1 MRKKM
6 TIDIT
11 APIKELNIT
20 KPFDLAIFNQ
30 FILHKRTKELL
41 HILKKMKHQLV
52 EDSWAYDKHFRWV
65 STEAHFEHYQNCLI
79 WAEKLD
85 RVIYQR
91 LTERQKNHSPLA
103 ILSLM
108 ITHRYI
114 HEYARYTVKDQR
126 MIFQEIHKS
135 PQAEN
140 QDVFMFEKL
149 KEGVS
154 SAITGRRTSI
164 VKERKNNDRT
174 QAF

>member
-6 TIDIT
+6 TIEIN
-11 APIKELNIT
+11 APIKELNVT
-20 KPFDLAIFNQ
+20 TPFDLALFNQ

-41 HILKKMKHQLV
+41 QTLKKMKHQLV

-65 STEAHFEHYQNCLI
+65 STKTHFEHYQNSLI

-91 LTERQKNHSPLA
+91 LTEKQKNHTPFSL
-103 ILSLM
+103 LSLM

-126 MIFQEIHKS
+126 MIFQEIRQS
-135 PQAEN
+135 PQIEN
-140 QDVFMFEKL
+140 KDLFMFEKL

-154 SAITGRRTSI
+154 LAITARRPSLAE
-164 VKERKNNDRT
+164 KPKNNNQT
-174 QAF
+174 QSL